1 MRSSRFTE
9 EQIIRV
15 LKEGEAGIPTKD
27 LCRQHGICEQTYYR
41 WRRKFGGLDI
51 QEARR
56 LKALEAE
63 NLKLKQLLAEQILD
77 NQAMKVM
84 LETAKN
90 L

>member
-1 MRSSRFTE
+1 MRSSRFAE

-27 LCRQHGICEQTYYR
+27 LCRQQGICEQTYYR
-41 WRRKFGGLDI
+41 WRRKFGDLDI

-63 NLKLKQLLAEQILD
+63 NQKLKQLLADQILG

>member
-1 MRSSRFTE
+1 MS
-9 EQIIRV
+9 
-15 LKEGEAGIPTKD
+15 
-27 LCRQHGICEQTYYR
+27 QHGICEQTYYR

-63 NLKLKQLLAEQILD
+63 NQKLKQLLADQILD